1 MQDYINGLIHLV
13 YAFPDLQSQVPQS
26 ASNSPM
32 PAINPDQP
40 STTVIPVSAV
50 NPACPVPAAPNLD
63 MAFASWDDMPNH
75 PRQVTQNSFIGQRGK
90 RKRWP

>member
-13 YAFPDLQSQVPQS
+13 DAFPDLQSQVPQS

-40 STTVIPVSAV
+40 CTTVIPVSAV
-50 NPACPVPAAPNLD
+50 NPACPMPAAPNPD
-63 MAFASWDDMPNH
+63 MAFASWDDCANH
-75 PRQVTQNSFIGQRGK
+75 PRQITQNSWVQRPGQK
-90 RKRWP
+90 RKR